1 MSNSKKIEKNIYEE
15 NEQEFYA
22 SDDKGW
28 FRMFRRSGSRPRTG
42 KLHDSGVGKGANQK
56 EANSSVIL
64 DFYTKSIE
72 AAFPGFE
79 KFDPTFS
86 HKVDQLARLLTIH
99 EKNLKGIV
107 SRVAVSKYKQ
117 QLCGGGN
124 SPQRVMEMYYD
135 SSYC

>member
-1 MSNSKKIEKNIYEE
+1 MSNSKKIENTIYEE
-15 NEQEFYA
+15 NKQEFYA
-22 SDDKGW
+22 SDGK
-28 FRMFRRSGSRPRTG
+28 RRFKMLTGSGYRPRHG
-42 KLHDSGVGKGANQK
+42 KLHDSGVAKGANQK
-56 EANSSVIL
+56 EASSSVIL